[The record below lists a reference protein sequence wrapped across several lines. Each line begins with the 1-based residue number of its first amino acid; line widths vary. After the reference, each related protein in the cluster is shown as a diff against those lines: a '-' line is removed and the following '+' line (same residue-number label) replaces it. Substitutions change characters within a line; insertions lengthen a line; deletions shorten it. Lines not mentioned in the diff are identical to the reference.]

1 MFGRIHRAQSVALLR
16 LAYRIGVVE
25 QCCRMVQH
33 NTIFYN
39 VILHACVHGRR
50 KDLFQGGAL
59 VDFSKSF
66 FRGDESGE
74 ICFLPLETNK
84 TAFFAEVF
92 KLLPSSRH
100 PCLCAGKSSC
110 HTIQNWCNLK
120 RFNTILNCKIL
131 LNLVDKMKYLTD
143 QFQLC
148 FRFCIGNTKQLYL
161 FLH

>member
-1 MFGRIHRAQSVALLR
+1 MNLTGFRNVWQNTPCTVCRPATACLPHW
-16 LAYRIGVVE
+16 
-25 QCCRMVQH
+25 CCWIVLPDGATQH
-33 NTIFYN
+33 NFLQCN
-39 VILHACVHGRR
+39 FACLCAWTSEGS
-50 KDLFQGGAL
+50 FPGGAL

-120 RFNTILNCKIL
+120 CFNTIPNSEIFLNFIRKI
-131 LNLVDKMKYLTD
+131 KCLTD
-143 QFQLC
+143 QYQ
-148 FRFCIGNTKQLYL
+148 L
-161 FLH
+161 FLWQIKQPQ